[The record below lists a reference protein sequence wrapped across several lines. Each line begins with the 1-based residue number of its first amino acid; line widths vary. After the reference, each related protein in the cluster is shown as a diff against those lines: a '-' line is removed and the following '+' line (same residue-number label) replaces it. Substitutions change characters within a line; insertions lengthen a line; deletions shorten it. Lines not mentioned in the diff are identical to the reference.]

1 MPGLVVHFGA
11 TVNCMHGGLAQPRVL
26 SPRVLVSGQHVVMVS
41 TPYDVMPSCGL
52 ASTSTPPCLTAQW
65 TTGAT
70 RVFASGSPVIIQTSQ
85 AVCTPTG
92 QGLVVLTTQTRVT
105 AT

>member
-11 TVNCMHGGLAQPRVL
+11 TVNCMHGGLAQPLEL
-26 SPRVLVSGQHVVMVS
+26 SPRVLVSGRQVVTLA
-41 TPYDVMPSCGL
+41 TPYDVINCGL
-52 ASTSTPPCLTAQW
+52 AGTSTPPCLKAKW
-65 TTGAT
+65 ITGAA
-70 RVFASGSPVIIQTSQ
+70 RVFADGSPVIIQTSP

-92 QGLVVLTTQTRVT
+92 QGLVVRTTQPRVT

>member
-11 TVNCMHGGLAQPRVL
+11 TVNCVHGGLAQPLVL
-26 SPRVLVSGQHVVMVS
+26 SPRVLVSSRQVVTLA
-41 TPYDVMPSCGL
+41 TPYDVINCGL
-52 ASTSTPPCLTAQW
+52 ATTATPPCLTAQW
-65 TTGAT
+65 LSGAT
-70 RVFASGSPVIIQTSQ
+70 RVFAEGSPVIIQTSQ

-92 QGLVVLTTQTRVT
+92 QGLVVRTTQPRVT

>member
-11 TVNCMHGGLAQPRVL
+11 NVNCMHGGLAQPLTL
-26 SPRVLVSGQHVVMVS
+26 SPRVLVSGQMVVTMA
-41 TPYDVMPSCGL
+41 TPYDVISCGL

-65 TTGAT
+65 VSGAT

-85 AVCTPTG
+85 AVCAPTG
-92 QGLVVLTTQTRVT
+92 QGLLILTTQPRVT

>member
-11 TVNCMHGGLAQPRVL
+11 TVNCMHGGLAQPLVL
-26 SPRVLVSGQHVVMVS
+26 SPRVLVSGQQVVTMA
-41 TPYDVMPSCGL
+41 TPYDVITCGL
-52 ASTSTPPCLTAQW
+52 ASTSTPPCVTAQW
-65 TTGAT
+65 TSGAT
-70 RVFASGSPVIIQTSQ
+70 RVFAGGSPVIIQTSQ

-92 QGLVVLTTQTRVT
+92 QGLLVLTTQPRVT

>member
-11 TVNCMHGGLAQPRVL
+11 TVNCMHGGLAQPLVL
-26 SPRVLVSGQHVVMVS
+26 SPRVLVSGQQVVTLA
-41 TPYDVMPSCGL
+41 TPYDVITCGL
-52 ASTSTPPCLTAQW
+52 ATTSTPPCVTAQW
-65 TTGAT
+65 ISGAT
-70 RVFASGSPVIIQTSQ
+70 RVFADGSPVIIQTSQ

-92 QGLVVLTTQTRVT
+92 QGLVVVTTQPRVT

>member
-1 MPGLVVHFGA
+1 MPGPVVHYGA
-11 TVNCMHGGLAQPRVL
+11 TVNCMHGGLAQPLTL
-26 SPRVLVSGQHVVMVS
+26 SPRVLVSGQMVVTMA
-41 TPYDVMPSCGL
+41 TPYDVISCGL

-70 RVFASGSPVIIQTSQ
+70 RVFANGSPVIIQTSQ

-92 QGLVVLTTQTRVT
+92 QGLVVVTAQPRVT

>member
-11 TVNCMHGGLAQPRVL
+11 TVNCMHGGLAQPLVL
-26 SPRVLVSGQHVVMVS
+26 SPRVLVSGQMVVMLE
-41 TPYDVMPSCGL
+41 TPYDVISCGL
-52 ASTSTPPCLTAQW
+52 ATTSTPPCVTAQW
-65 TTGAT
+65 LTGAT
-70 RVFASGSPVIIQTSQ
+70 RVFANGSPVIIQTSQ

-92 QGLVVLTTQTRVT
+92 QGLVVLTTQPRVT

>member
-11 TVNCMHGGLAQPRVL
+11 TVNCKHAGLAEPREL
-26 SPRVLVSGQHVVMVS
+26 SPRVLVSGQEVVTMA
-41 TPYDVMPSCGL
+41 TPYDVSACWL
-52 ASTSTPPCLTAQW
+52 AGTSTPPCATAQW
-65 TTGAT
+65 ISGAT
-70 RVFASGSPVIIQTSQ
+70 RVFANGSSVIIQTSQ

-92 QGLVVLTTQTRVT
+92 QGLVIFTTQSRVT

>member
-11 TVNCMHGGLAQPRVL
+11 TVKCMHGGLAQPLVL
-26 SPRVLVSGQHVVMVS
+26 SPRVLVNGQHVVTMS
-41 TPYDVMPSCGL
+41 TPYDVTACGL

-70 RVFASGSPVIIQTSQ
+70 RVFANGSPVIIQTSQ
-85 AVCTPTG
+85 AVCAPTG
-92 QGLVVLTTQTRVT
+92 QGLVVLTTQPRVT

>member
-11 TVNCMHGGLAQPRVL
+11 TVNCMHGGLAQPLVL
-26 SPRVLVSGQHVVMVS
+26 SPRVLVSGQQVVTLA
-41 TPYDVMPSCGL
+41 TPYDVITCGL
-52 ASTSTPPCLTAQW
+52 AATSTPPCVTAQW
-65 TTGAT
+65 ISGAT
-70 RVFASGSPVIIQTSQ
+70 RVFADGSPVIIQTSQ

-92 QGLVVLTTQTRVT
+92 QGLVVVTTQPRVT

>member
-11 TVNCMHGGLAQPRVL
+11 TVNCMHGGLAQPLVL
-26 SPRVLVSGQHVVMVS
+26 SPRVLVSGQQVVTLA
-41 TPYDVMPSCGL
+41 TPYDVIACGL
-52 ASTSTPPCLTAQW
+52 ATTSTPPCVTAQW
-65 TTGAT
+65 ISGAT
-70 RVFASGSPVIIQTSQ
+70 RVFADGSPVIIQTSQ

-92 QGLVVLTTQTRVT
+92 QGLVVVTTQPRVT

>member
-11 TVNCMHGGLAQPRVL
+11 TVKCKHGGLAQPLEL
-26 SPRVLVSGQHVVMVS
+26 SPRVLVSGQQVVTLA
-41 TPYDVMPSCGL
+41 TPYDVIVCGL
-52 ASTSTPPCLTAQW
+52 ASTSTPPCATAQW
-65 TTGAT
+65 ISGAT
-70 RVFASGSPVIIQTSQ
+70 RVFANGSPVIIQTSQ

-92 QGLVVLTTQTRVT
+92 QGLVIVTTQSRVT

>member
-11 TVNCMHGGLAQPRVL
+11 TVNCMHGGLAQPRTL
-26 SPRVLVSGQHVVMVS
+26 SPRVLVSGQMVVTME
-41 TPYDVMPSCGL
+41 TPYDVINCGL

-65 TTGAT
+65 ISGAT

-85 AVCTPTG
+85 ALCAPTG
-92 QGLVVLTTQTRVT
+92 QGLVVRATQQRVT

>member
-11 TVNCMHGGLAQPRVL
+11 TVNCMHVGLAQPRTL
-26 SPRVLVSGQHVVMVS
+26 SPRVLVSGQMVVTME
-41 TPYDVMPSCGL
+41 TPYDVINCGL
-52 ASTSTPPCLTAQW
+52 ASTSTPPCVTAQW
-65 TTGAT
+65 ISGAT
-70 RVFASGSPVIIQTSQ
+70 RVFANGSPVIIQSSQ

-92 QGLVVLTTQTRVT
+92 QGLVVLNTQTRVT

>member
-11 TVNCMHGGLAQPRVL
+11 KVNCMHGGLAQPLVL
-26 SPRVLVSGQHVVMVS
+26 SPRVLVSGQHVVTMS
-41 TPYDVMPSCGL
+41 TPYDVTACSL

-92 QGLVVLTTQTRVT
+92 QGLVVLTTQPRVT